1 MNRLPY
7 DPSANVC
14 PDFMD
19 ERYRAGRT
27 VFVTPNISEVQAA
40 ATLRGIWVTTN
51 DALCV
56 QWQQQVIEDDRLRT
70 EQQRLAEEEEER
82 SFQAIRLEEETAQAE
97 EKKKN
102 RSKYHVLPE
111 RPRPTTTEDDI
122 IVSDFAMRKID
133 KGLYVEI
140 YYWTNDGLD
149 DALANYHT
157 KDDDGMVPTT
167 GEDGS
172 TTWIQAAATRPSAGV
187 VPDRNLAPVDF
198 AQAVPRMIASFEERG
213 WPKQRVLMLARFW
226 GALMIHRHW
235 NSRDKSLQKGLL
247 LYQEEQR
254 RAWHNAIPI
263 PANAWDIS
271 ITSESAISRTCDR
284 VYRDD
289 RNKQDL
295 SDDYKKSQG
304 SNLRIGLG
312 DSFSNPRGR
321 RSRRSVSPN
330 RKRCSASP
338 TKRSSAP
345 RTARAAAGARSGFP
359 AGVHNTR
366 SPAVCAVCLGRNSHS
381 FIECTAERLW
391 DSAFPSVAT
400 RSNKQLLLRS
410 SDKPLCVDWQRAI
423 GCSSHSHSERH
434 VCSGCLATTHGAQNC
449 PRAQTLAPG
458 HSL

>member
-51 DALCV
+51 DALCI

-149 DALANYHT
+149 DALANYRT

-167 GEDGS
+167 GEDG
-172 TTWIQAAATRPSAGV
+172 
-187 VPDRNLAPVDF
+187 
-198 AQAVPRMIASFEERG
+198 
-213 WPKQRVLMLARFW
+213 VLMLARFW

-271 ITSESAISRTCDR
+271 IISESAISRTCNR

-330 RKRCSASP
+330 RKRRSASP

-345 RTARAAAGARSGFP
+345 RTARAAAGACSGFP

>member
-51 DALCV
+51 DALCI
-56 QWQQQVIEDDRLRT
+56 QWQQQVVEDDRLRT

-111 RPRPTTTEDDI
+111 CPRPTTTEDDI

-149 DALANYHT
+149 DALANYRT
-157 KDDDGMVPTT
+157 KDNDGMVPTT

-172 TTWIQAAATRPSAGV
+172 TTWIQAAATQPSAGV
-187 VPDRNLAPVDF
+187 VPDHNLAPVDF

-235 NSRDKSLQKGLL
+235 NSQDKSLQKGLL

-254 RAWHNAIPI
+254 RAWHNTIPI

-271 ITSESAISRTCDR
+271 IISESAISHTCDC
-284 VYRDD
+284 VYHDD
-289 RNKQDL
+289 CNKQDL
-295 SDDYKKSQG
+295 SDNYKKSQG
-304 SNLRIGLG
+304 SNLH
-312 DSFSNPRGR
+312 R
-321 RSRRSVSPN
+321 R
-330 RKRCSASP
+330 SASP

-345 RTARAAAGARSGFP
+345 RTACAAAGACSCFP
-359 AGVHNTR
+359 AGIHNTR
-366 SPAVCAVCLGRNSHS
+366 SPAVCTVCLGRNSHS
-381 FIECTAERLW
+381 FIECTAKCLW

-400 RSNKQLLLRS
+400 HSNKQLLLCS
-410 SDKPLCVDWQRAI
+410 SDKPLCIDWQRAI
-423 GCSSHSHSERH
+423 GCSSHSHSEHH